1 MKSLLKSTLLFGMGT
16 AMAASSAMGAFTF
29 TNGDLILGIQA
40 ASGTG
45 SDKNVFFN
53 LGSGTYHR
61 DNPGYNFGVATN
73 GNNPFGTVGQT
84 EIGNIGATLTL
95 AFGSDW
101 YSRSDLYFGVVANL
115 NQQPNTGG
123 FGSRQPVNGDPS
135 RTFYLS
141 TPTTIIGAGALYA
154 PNTFPAAA
162 MGTGG
167 TNLSGLEGFLPGLTT
182 ESDGAAVLDKTAQPV
197 QWNNSWTAW
206 NPTPGAAFSVF
217 TGGIQQ
223 HFGQGTAETY
233 VDLQRV
239 LAYAAGAD
247 PTGVVG
253 GGTYETSF
261 AIASDGSVF
270 SIPEPSAAVLG
281 GLGLLA
287 LLRRR
292 RA

>member
-61 DNPGYNFGVATN
+61 DNPGYNFGVATS
-73 GNNPFGTVGQT
+73 GNNPFGTAGQT
-84 EIGNIGATLTL
+84 KIGNIGATLTL
-95 AFGSDW
+95 AFGTNW
-101 YSRSDLYFGVVANL
+101 YSRSDLYFGVVGNRDE
-115 NQQPNTGG
+115 QPASGI
-123 FGSRQPVNGDPS
+123 GSRAPVAGDPS

-141 TPTTIIGAGALYA
+141 TPTATVASGALYA
-154 PNTFPAAA
+154 ANTFSSFSL
-162 MGTGG
+162 GTAG
-167 TNLSGLEGFLPGLTT
+167 TYLSGLEGILPGLAT
-182 ESDGAAVLDKTAQPV
+182 EGDGAAILTQGSQPV
-197 QWNNSWTAW
+197 QWNNSWSHW
-206 NPTPGAAFSVF
+206 NPTPGAAFAVF

-223 HFGQGTAETY
+223 HLGQGTAETY

-239 LAYAAGAD
+239 LATNTGASPAGL
-247 PTGVVG
+247 VG

-261 AIASDGSVF
+261 AIGSDGSVF
-270 SIPEPSAAVLG
+270 AVPEPSAALLG
-281 GLGLLA
+281 GLGMLA